1 VNEKENSFFMA
12 NFQLGDTEK
21 VSYALT
27 VLDADSNP
35 ANLLPGDT
43 VSVFSSDTTSA
54 TIVPDSVPAAGSVA
68 SGFVVG
74 GKKVQVGVSITAAI
88 THADGSLGLSV
99 VDLID
104 IVGGTASS
112 ISLGFGAPVAQ

>member
-1 VNEKENSFFMA
+1 MPIRIQQICF
-12 NFQLGDTEK
+12 LGT
-21 VSYALT
+21 
-27 VLDADSNP
+27 P
-35 ANLLPGDT
+35 C
-43 VSVFSSDTTSA
+43 VFSSDTTSA